1 MRQIR
6 KMGDLLRSIKKSE
19 VPNTIFLIYD
29 LKEYQIFEKSCN
41 SRNAKNLLKNAQL
54 TRDSLNASDL
64 IRGGRLHDAVSNLD
78 LSYYD
83 SFDYSGLH
91 IYTAVVNADDDARKA
106 LQRSERA
113 IPEDA

>member
-1 MRQIR
+1 MKQIR

-29 LKEYQIFEKSCN
+29 LKEYQIFENSCS
-41 SRNAKNLLKNAQL
+41 SRNAKNLLKN
-54 TRDSLNASDL
+54 
-64 IRGGRLHDAVSNLD
+64 

>member
-1 MRQIR
+1 MKQIR

-19 VPNTIFLIYD
+19 VQNTIFLIYD
-29 LKEYQIFEKSCN
+29 LKEYQIFEKYCN
-41 SRNAKNLLKNAQL
+41 SRNAKTLLKNAQL
-54 TRDSLNASDL
+54 TRDSLNAGDL
-64 IRGGRLHDAVSNLD
+64 ISGGRLHDAVRNLD

-106 LQRSERA
+106 LQRSECS

>member
-6 KMGDLLRSIKKSE
+6 KMEDLLRTIKKSE

-41 SRNAKNLLKNAQL
+41 FKNAKNLLKKAQL
-54 TRDSLNASDL
+54 TKDCLNAGDL
-64 IRGGRLHDAVSNLD
+64 IRGGRLYDAVRDLD

-83 SFDYSGLH
+83 SFDYLGLH
-91 IYTAVVNADDDARKA
+91 IYTAVVLADEDVRKA

>member
-1 MRQIR
+1 MKQIR
-6 KMGDLLRSIKKSE
+6 KMEDLLRSIKKSE
-19 VPNTIFLIYD
+19 VQNTIFLIYD
-29 LKEYQIFEKSCN
+29 LKEYQIFEKYCN

-54 TRDSLNASDL
+54 TRDSLNAGDL
-64 IRGGRLHDAVSNLD
+64 ISGGRLHDAVRNLD

-106 LQRSERA
+106 LQRSECS